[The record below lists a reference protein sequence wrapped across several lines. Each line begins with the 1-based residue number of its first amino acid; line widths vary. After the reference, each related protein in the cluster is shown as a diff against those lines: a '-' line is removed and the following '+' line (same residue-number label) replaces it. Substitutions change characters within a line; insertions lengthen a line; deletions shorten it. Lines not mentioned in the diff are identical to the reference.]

1 MSLDLTGSRI
11 PDELL
16 LNRIIKKGSIS
27 MKRINPIYTIALLAV
42 LPAGFAFGQSSPSAA
57 AKTSPAATAK
67 SSPTAAKTSP
77 APATTTTSPAT
88 TTTTTTATTSASP
101 ARTDVYHVHFTH
113 AAPGK
118 ANALA
123 DALKTPDPTS
133 PMPGHSVML
142 RHQDGDSWD
151 YVMIEHLGTKAIVDA
166 ARPAPAPAA
175 RDASDWHTDTF
186 VSGPA
191 WADFAKAMG
200 INEGAG
206 KSAVYIVSV
215 YRAIPGHREQLD
227 GILSTQSPGDP
238 AAGTVVLQHLE
249 GAAWTFMGV
258 ARYATWEDFV
268 KSETSAAADQAKGM
282 GDWAKLRDHSSYHTD
297 TLADRI
303 MP

>member
-1 MSLDLTGSRI
+1 MKLI
-11 PDELL
+11 KPLL
-16 LNRIIKKGSIS
+16 A
-27 MKRINPIYTIALLAV
+27 IALLAA
-42 LPAGFAFGQSSPSAA
+42 LPAGSRYAQSSPAPQAPA
-57 AKTSPAATAK
+57 AKASPAPASPAPKRVMSPAPTSPAK
-67 SSPTAAKTSP
+67 PVMSPAPTSP
-77 APATTTTSPAT
+77 APTSPAPT
-88 TTTTTTATTSASP
+88 SP

-123 DALKTPDPTS
+123 DSLKQPDPNS
-133 PMPGHSVML
+133 PMPGHAILL

-151 YVMIEHLGTKAIVDA
+151 YVGIEHLGTKATVDA
-166 ARPAPAPAA
+166 ARPTPAPAA
-175 RDASDWHTDTF
+175 AAGRDASDWHTDTY

-215 YRAIPGHREQLD
+215 YRTIPGHREQLD
-227 GILSTQSPGDP
+227 ALLSTQSPGDP
-238 AAGTVVLQHLE
+238 AAGNVVMQHLE
-249 GAAWTFMGV
+249 GAAWTFLAV

-268 KSETSAAADQAKGM
+268 KSETNAAADQARGA

-303 MP
+303 AP